1 MPLDPSIVA
10 KIAGYQQE
18 LRSEREENNRR
29 FPIVAIVKPAIERVF
44 GPCKVI
50 YAENYETGE
59 KIGVQQRFL
68 PWPDFGKYGGSSAPV
83 LRDSSVNGRIRPK
96 AERQIPRNSVAEHR

>member
-1 MPLDPSIVA
+1 MQLE
-10 KIAGYQQE
+10 E
-18 LRSEREENNRR
+18 LARRQTEKLRNDAQENNRR
-29 FPIVAIVKPAIERVF
+29 FQIVGIHKPEVDRVF
-44 GPCKVI
+44 GTSKVTF
-50 YAENYETGE
+50 AENYETGE

-96 AERQIPRNSVAEHR
+96 AGKRA

>member
-1 MPLDPSIVA
+1 MRKLVASMPLDPSIAA

-18 LRSEREENNRR
+18 LRNAAQDNNRR

-44 GPCKVI
+44 GPCKVT
-50 YAENYETGE
+50 YAENYETGD

-68 PWPDFGKYGGSSAPV
+68 PWPDFGKYGDPRSAV
-83 LRDSSVNGRIRPK
+83 ADDK
-96 AERQIPRNSVAEHR
+96 AVSKRRFAK

>member
-1 MPLDPSIVA
+1 MIDPSIAA

-29 FPIVAIVKPAIERVF
+29 FPIVPFGKPAIERVF
-44 GPCKVI
+44 GPCKVT

-68 PWPDFGKYGGSSAPV
+68 PWPDFGKYGGSSAAV
-83 LRDSSVNGRIRPK
+83 LRDSSVNGRIRAK
-96 AERQIPRNSVAEHR
+96 AGKRA